1 MTQYLFIV
9 QPCESHP
16 QQLLSMSQSNS
27 PVNSQPRDQTKI
39 DQCLFLA

>member
-9 QPCESHP
+9 QSCESQPH
-16 QQLLSMSQSNS
+16 QLLSMSQSNS
-27 PVNSQPRDQTKI
+27 PVNSHARDQTKI